1 MDEWTKSP
9 GGWSPQ
15 GTQQSD
21 QGGLGTRG
29 LQALHQPGV
38 KVSFPRSEVRTNTS
52 PRLPSAPRPP
62 AGKQSRHLAPGV
74 NYPVQDKGPTSASFL
89 PQAHW
94 VG

>member
-29 LQALHQPGV
+29 LPALHQPGA
-38 KVSFPRSEVRTNTS
+38 KVSFPRSEQTPAPTCPQPPGPQPGSS
-52 PRLPSAPRPP
+52 PDTWL
-62 AGKQSRHLAPGV
+62 QGV
-74 NYPVQDKGPTSASFL
+74 NYPVQDKRPTSASFL